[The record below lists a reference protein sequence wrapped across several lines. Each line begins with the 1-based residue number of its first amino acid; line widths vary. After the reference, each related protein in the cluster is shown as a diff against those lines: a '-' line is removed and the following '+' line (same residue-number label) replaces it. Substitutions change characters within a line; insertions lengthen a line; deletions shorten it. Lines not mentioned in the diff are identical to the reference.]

1 MYQKCHKSPSFNI
14 AKATYKQVLMSIVST
29 SSAFLILTLPAIINS
44 PIRTNFL
51 IFPIPYSLFPIPYI
65 GKRLI
70 SLLQPITTIA
80 EPFSKRLVGS
90 GLMINLPS

>member
-1 MYQKCHKSPSFNI
+1 MTREQGTGNREQGEDRNI
-14 AKATYKQVLMSIVST
+14 KTKVWYKYIKIAVSIW
-29 SSAFLILTLPAIINS
+29 LLQ
-44 PIRTNFL
+44 
-51 IFPIPYSLFPIPYI
+51 I